1 MEPSKFTP
9 NLQQPAVHEI
19 GPEHRSGFDSAL
31 DLDFPDWSGQK
42 SAPSTATVDDM
53 HRLSEM
59 LLPRITS
66 RTGFDEERLKSKVT
80 VEFSL

>member
-9 NLQQPAVHEI
+9 NLQQPAVREI
-19 GPEHRSGFDSAL
+19 APEYRSGFDSAL

-42 SAPSTATVDDM
+42 RAPSTATADDM

-66 RTGFDEERLKSKVT
+66 RPGFDEERLKSRNS
-80 VEFSL
+80 VEFIL